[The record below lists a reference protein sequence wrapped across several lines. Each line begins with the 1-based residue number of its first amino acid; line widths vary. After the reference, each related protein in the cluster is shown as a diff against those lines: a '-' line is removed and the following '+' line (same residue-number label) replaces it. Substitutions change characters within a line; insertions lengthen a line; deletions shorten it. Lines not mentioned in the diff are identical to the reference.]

1 MERINYLGNALLQ
14 GVRADITEVS
24 ADGNT
29 VYLGFR
35 GKTQS
40 QNDLPEEERSD
51 WRIEKIVITNDE
63 NGQTIRTLYPNGSK
77 MFGYSWAMRKT
88 YSYTYSH

>member
-14 GVRADITEVS
+14 GIRADIIEVS

-35 GKTQS
+35 GKMQN

-51 WRIEKIVITNDE
+51 WRIEKIEITNDE
-63 NGQTIRTLYPNGSK
+63 TGQTIRTLYPNGSK
-77 MFGYSWAMRKT
+77 MYGYSWSMRKT
-88 YSYTYSH
+88 YNYTYSH